1 MRVKLAAKLLL
12 IAWSLMKRKEAFDPE
27 RLIPSALL

>member
-12 IAWSLMKRKEAFDPE
+12 IAWTLMKRKEAFDPQ
-27 RLIPSALL
+27 RLTSPI